1 MAKRKPIA
9 TTSAAAPSAPERVSY
24 CRTFPGHF
32 PGVSEW
38 IEAVVEPYDG
48 GWAANC
54 SLGFPDPDKL
64 RDQWNTWRLYADRDA
79 AARYAADFV
88 LTAEAIVS
96 ALERG
101 ERPFMPHRAMAEAC
115 DMAMLADARL
125 VALSASVNAAVDA
138 RSRSER
144 RDTFDR
150 ARRDAVNAF
159 YRAHDFREFRS
170 AGDAEKAARAA

>member
-1 MAKRKPIA
+1 MAKRKPTA
-9 TTSAAAPSAPERVSY
+9 AGTTPTASNRVRY

-64 RDQWNTWRLYADRDA
+64 RDQWNTWRLYADREA

-88 LTAEAIVS
+88 LTAEAMLS

-115 DMAMLADARL
+115 DVALLADARL
-125 VALSASVNAAVDA
+125 VALSASVDSAVDA

-144 RDTFDR
+144 RDTLDR
-150 ARRDAVNAF
+150 ARRDAVHAF

-170 AGDAEKAARAA
+170 AGDAEKAVAA